1 MTVYAI
7 VQLSIRDRARYDRYS
22 DAFLPVLHQ
31 YGGRLLVAD
40 DEPRV
45 LEGAWGGNRV
55 VLLEFDD
62 RGAFRAFA
70 GSPEY
75 QAIVG
80 DRLASG
86 DTVTTLV
93 RGLPA

>member
-1 MTVYAI
+1 MSVYAI
-7 VQLSIRDRARYDRYS
+7 VQLSIRDRPRYDRYS
-22 DAFLPVLHQ
+22 EALPAVLDQ

-45 LEGAWGGNRV
+45 LEGEWSGNRV

-62 RGAFRAFA
+62 RAAFRAFA

-75 QAIVG
+75 QVIVG

-93 RGLPA
+93 RGRPA